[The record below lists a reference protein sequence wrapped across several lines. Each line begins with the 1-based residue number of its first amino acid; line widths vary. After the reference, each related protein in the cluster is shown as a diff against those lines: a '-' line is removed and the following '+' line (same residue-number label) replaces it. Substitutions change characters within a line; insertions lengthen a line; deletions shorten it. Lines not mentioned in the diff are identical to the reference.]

1 MTLSNRVLSESR
13 PARYDETTL
22 TEVVLMILAQSRN
35 GLDTTDSDK
44 LSSPQIQSQI
54 SGLLAE
60 VQKQSQQLTGIRPPD
75 PNKAQEAAKWY
86 QETANA
92 RGRPLY
98 YNYVGTG
105 LGRGPFVEL
114 VDGSVKLDLINGI
127 GIHILGHSHP
137 RVIEACLHGSLSDIV
152 MQGNLQ
158 PNTEYIQLSERL
170 VSLAGR
176 KSRLKHCWFST
187 CGTMANENALK
198 MSRQKHS
205 PARMLVSF
213 KNAFAGRSTLM
224 AELTDNPAYRQGL
237 PEYNEVLR
245 IPFYEKNDPQ
255 SSEKTLRALKECF
268 ATHGKNISAF
278 AFEPMLGEGGYQA
291 APREFFVPLLEE
303 CKKHGVA
310 VWADEVQTF
319 MRTGEL
325 FAFETLDIGQ
335 YIDLCTIAKTIQL
348 GATLY
353 TEEYNP
359 KPGLIAGTF
368 SGATVSMR
376 AGMAILEEMSNGHFG
391 PQGRVHQIHRHFM
404 AGFKNLNETT
414 CKGKVQ
420 DPGGMGLMIAFTPL
434 DGKKE
439 QVDALLKKMFE
450 KGVMAFPCGK
460 DPVRARFL
468 VPAIIQD
475 HEIELAL
482 KVIEECL
489 IEGV

>member
-1 MTLSNRVLSESR
+1 M
-13 PARYDETTL
+13 
-22 TEVVLMILAQSRN
+22 MLAQSRKDPES
-35 GLDTTDSDK
+35 GEAV
-44 LSSPQIQSQI
+44 SSPQIQSHVA
-54 SGLLAE
+54 SLVAE
-60 VQKQSQQLTGIRPPD
+60 VQKQGQALVNIRPPD
-75 PNKAQEAAKWY
+75 PSKAHLAAQWF
-86 QETANA
+86 QDAA
-92 RGRPLY
+92 QFRGRPLH

-105 LGRGPFVEL
+105 VGRGPFVEL

-137 RVIEACLHGSLSDIV
+137 RVIEACLQGSLSDIV

-158 PNTEYIQLSERL
+158 PNTEYIELSKRL
-170 VSLAGR
+170 VQLAGR
-176 KSRLKHCWFST
+176 QSRLKHCWFAT

-198 MSRQKHS
+198 MSRQKLS
-205 PARMLVSF
+205 PARMIISF
-213 KNAFAGRSTLM
+213 KNAFAGRSTMM

-255 SSEKTLRALKECF
+255 SSEKALRLFKEHI
-268 ATHGKNISAF
+268 AQHPKNISAF

-303 CKKHGVA
+303 CKKHGIA

-325 FAFETLDIGQ
+325 FAFETLDLGQ
-335 YIDLCTIAKTIQL
+335 YIDICTIAKTVQL

-353 TEEYNP
+353 TEDYNP

-368 SGATVSMR
+368 SGSTVSMR
-376 AGMAILEEMSNGHFG
+376 AGLAIIQEMSQGHYG
-391 PQGRVHQIHRHFM
+391 PQGRVNQIHRRFIS
-404 AGFKNLNETT
+404 GLNRLNESAA
-414 CKGKVQ
+414 KGKAQ
-420 DPGGMGLMIAFTPL
+420 DAGGMGLMVAFTPF

-439 QVDALLKKMFE
+439 QVDALLKNMFN
-450 KGVMAFPCGK
+450 KGVMAFACGK
-460 DPVRARFL
+460 DPVRVRFL

-475 HEIELAL
+475 SEIDMAL